1 MSGVGPR
8 KSPRPCGVGLELT
21 VNRCLDLYR
30 LRLARCWERP
40 SSLRVQR
47 GLCAGSGCFRSFL
60 CSRLF
65 SGFFSSRFFCS
76 RLFSSCFLSYFFSSC
91 FLRCWLFS
99 RNFFSSWL
107 LSGYFF
113 GCWLFSCNFFSSW
126 LLGRYFLRCWLFS
139 CNFFSSWLLS
149 RYFFS
154 CWLFSRDFLSCWL
167 FGRDSFLC
175 RGLFSGRFFCSCH
188 FCSPRSNLDHWVKNT
203 LHGFCVQND
212 SWRWT
217 RVQPHEQGTFTT
229 TPRARVFVRVAN
241 KLGDMCVYLS
251 HQSQDKAPPDWY
263 SITRVSKKLRSFL
276 RSIISLIQG
285 NGFSSLGNRASKP
298 ICVARRLAM

>member
-65 SGFFSSRFFCS
+65 SGFFSSWFFSS
-76 RLFSSCFLSYFFSSC
+76 RLFSDCFFCYFFSSS
-91 FLRCWLFS
+91 FLS
-99 RNFFSSWL
+99 
-107 LSGYFF
+107 
-113 GCWLFSCNFFSSW
+113 CWLFSCNFLSSR
-126 LLGRYFLRCWLFS
+126 LFGRYFFSCWLLS
-139 CNFFSSWLLS
+139 CNFFGSRLLS

-203 LHGFCVQND
+203 LHGFLCAKRFMALD
-212 SWRWT
+212 
-217 RVQPHEQGTFTT
+217 PGP
-229 TPRARVFVRVAN
+229 TP
-241 KLGDMCVYLS
+241 
-251 HQSQDKAPPDWY
+251 
-263 SITRVSKKLRSFL
+263 
-276 RSIISLIQG
+276 
-285 NGFSSLGNRASKP
+285 
-298 ICVARRLAM
+298 

>member
-1 MSGVGPR
+1 MRYVGPR
-8 KSPRPCGVGLELT
+8 KSPRSCDIGLERT
-21 VNRCLDLYR
+21 VNRCLDLDR
-30 LRLARCWERP
+30 LRLACCWERP

-65 SGFFSSRFFCS
+65 SGFFSSWFFGSRLFSDCFFRYFFGSGFLCS
-76 RLFSSCFLSYFFSSC
+76 RLFSGSFFNGWLLSCYFLC
-91 FLRCWLFS
+91 CWLFS
-99 RNFFSSWL
+99 RNFL
-107 LSGYFF
+107 
-113 GCWLFSCNFFSSW
+113 SSW
-126 LLGRYFLRCWLFS
+126 LLGRYFFSCWLLR
-139 CNFFSSWLLS
+139 CNFFGSGLFS

-154 CWLFSRDFLSCWL
+154 CWLLSRDFLSCWL
-167 FGRDSFLC
+167 FSDSFLC

-188 FCSPRSNLDHWVKNT
+188 FCSPRSNLDHWVKNA
-203 LHGFCVQND
+203 LHGFLCVQND

-217 RVQPHEQGTFTT
+217 RVQRHEQGKSTT
-229 TPRARVFVRVAN
+229 TPRTRVFVGVVN
-241 KLGDMCVYLS
+241 KFGDMYLS
-251 HQSQDKAPPDWY
+251 HQSQDRAPPDWY
-263 SITRVSKKLRSFL
+263 SMTRVSKKLRSFL

>member
-65 SGFFSSRFFCS
+65 SGFFSSWFFGSRLFSDCFFCYFLGRGFLSS
-76 RLFSSCFLSYFFSSC
+76 RLFSSSFFNGWLLSCNFFS
-91 FLRCWLFS
+91 CWLFS
-99 RNFFSSWL
+99 R
-107 LSGYFF
+107 YF
-113 GCWLFSCNFFSSW
+113 LRSW
-126 LLGRYFLRCWLFS
+126 LLG
-139 CNFFSSWLLS
+139 

-154 CWLFSRDFLSCWL
+154 CWLFSRDFLCCWL
-167 FGRDSFLC
+167 FSDSFLC
-175 RGLFSGRFFCSCH
+175 SDLFSGRFFCSCH

-203 LHGFCVQND
+203 LHGFLCAQSD

-217 RVQPHEQGTFTT
+217 RVQRHEQGKSTT
-229 TPRARVFVRVAN
+229 TPRERVFVGVVN
-241 KLGDMCVYLS
+241 KFGDMCVYKR
-251 HQSQDKAPPDWY
+251 HQSQDRAPPDWY

-276 RSIISLIQG
+276 RSIISLIHG
-285 NGFSSLGNRASKP
+285 KGFSSLGKSASKP